1 MTSVNLLIV
10 MIVGALVGTFTGLAL
25 GGVVDNLYLAMI
37 AGILATIIA
46 GIVRNTI
53 MTRVGPEPELEGMP
67 LERLPQPQLLSIYS
81 AVAIDRRIPLR
92 VIAYSA
98 LASLAGSTSA
108 VLVATQS
115 GVTSSVLIGT
125 LAGLFSG
132 ILMAILLLAYDTP
145 RPKLSLR
152 LPEAERELLRSVFT
166 GLDDVQIARLLVA
179 GRFNDIVKGTTL
191 AEENKPLE
199 TLFFICA
206 GHVKVTIAGREV
218 AHLEKGNFVGEIAF
232 LTEKPATA
240 TVVAEDSVR
249 ALVFDRAELNQ
260 FFRNEAEVAGLIY
273 QLLGRELAQKLKV
286 SNIHISEAALSGH
299 P

>member
-1 MTSVNLLIV
+1 MTSIDLIIV
-10 MIVGALVGTFTGLAL
+10 LIVGAVVGALTGLAI
-25 GGVVDNLYLAMI
+25 GGLVDQLYLAMI
-37 AGILATIIA
+37 AGFLATIIA
-46 GIVRNTI
+46 AIVHNTI
-53 MTRVGPEPELEGMP
+53 MTRVGPEAELEGMP
-67 LERLPQPQLLSIYS
+67 LERMPQS
-81 AVAIDRRIPLR
+81 VTIDRRIPLR
-92 VIAYSA
+92 MIAYSA

-206 GHVKVTIAGREV
+206 GHVKVTIEGREV

-249 ALVFDRAELNQ
+249 ALVFERAELNQ

-273 QLLGRELAQKLKV
+273 QLLGRELAEKLKV
-286 SNIHISEAALSGH
+286 RNLRISEAAAQI
-299 P
+299 

>member
-10 MIVGALVGTFTGLAL
+10 LVVGTLVGTFTGLAL

-53 MTRVGPEPELEGMP
+53 MTRVGAEPELPGMP
-67 LERLPQPQLLSIYS
+67 QLMIIYS

-132 ILMAILLLAYDTP
+132 ILMAILLLAYDIP

-166 GLDDVQIARLLVA
+166 GLDDAQIARLLVA
-179 GRFNDIVKGTTL
+179 GRFNDIAKGTTL

-206 GHVKVTIAGREV
+206 GHVKVTVAGREV

-249 ALVFDRAELNQ
+249 ALVFERAELNQ

-273 QLLGRELAQKLKV
+273 QLLGRELAQKIKV
-286 SNIHISEAALSGH
+286 SNIHISEAAF
-299 P
+299 